1 MTSLDT
7 LQLKKSKKLR
17 VCMNEKE
24 YNEQFVIHKVKS
36 ELISLSLSLSLCRP
50 LSNAFDM
57 LLKSQ

>member
-1 MTSLDT
+1 
-7 LQLKKSKKLR
+7 
-17 VCMNEKE
+17 MNEKE

-36 ELISLSLSLSLCRP
+36 ELISLSLSRSLSLCRP